1 MPVKLALGVN
11 TGLPPASSATV
22 PLTGLCTDTR
32 VRVSP
37 LSTSVSLASRAAA
50 VMVIAVSSS
59 VVARSLTA
67 TGASLTGAIVK
78 RNTLGVGS
86 RSTPPLAMPPLSR
99 TWKVNWPR
107 LAPLTLKA
115 GVKVRVA
122 ICAAVSSWPAVT
134 GTPATRNTPSAVGGR
149 LMITTDCR
157 ALAGVSLGSVKPKSD
172 AAKEYGV
179 SSVAATVRSVPAGA
193 SLTGVTVMETVA
205 VEVRPA
211 ASRTV

>member
-99 TWKVNWPR
+99 TWKVNGPTPV
-107 LAPLTLKA
+107 PLRFNA
-115 GVKVRVA
+115 GMNCSDA
-122 ICAAVSSWPAVT
+122 ICATVSSWPAVT
-134 GTPATRNTPSAVGGR
+134 ATPLNVNVPSLAGGKVV
-149 LMITTDCR
+149 ITTD
-157 ALAGVSLGSVKPKSD
+157 LNVSTGLSMGSVKPKS
-172 AAKEYGV
+172 ATANVYGV
-179 SSVAATVRSVPAGA
+179 SSVNPDTWSVPAGA
-193 SLTGVTVMETVA
+193 SLRPLTVTRSVALA
-205 VEVRPA
+205 VEPSVSER
-211 ASRTV
+211 V